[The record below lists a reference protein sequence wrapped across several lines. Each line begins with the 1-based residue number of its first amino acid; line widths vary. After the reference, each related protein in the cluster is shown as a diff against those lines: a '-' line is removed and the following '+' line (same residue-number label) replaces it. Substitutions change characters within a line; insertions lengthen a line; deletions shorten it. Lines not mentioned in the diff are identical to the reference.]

1 MISNQQ
7 LELLKQYKEKCYISG
22 LLSEQ
27 SYNYYVFIK
36 NLINIPLII
45 MNSAMVIINST
56 IENQELLKI
65 LNIILNSST
74 GLILGLI
81 SNFKVYENIQSF
93 HQLQSKFNKLSHQIE
108 SKLNDPENISI
119 DYINSIVEDYDVIY
133 DNIEFNFPNSIKKR
147 IKNQYDGKLSL
158 PSSLSVDIVEICDNR
173 CCNNA

>member
-1 MISNQQ
+1 MITNQQ

-119 DYINSIVEDYDVIY
+119 EYLNSIVEDYDVIY

-147 IKNQYDGKLSL
+147 IKKQYDGKLSL

>member
-1 MISNQQ
+1 MITEQQ
-7 LELLKQYKEKCYISG
+7 IELLKQYKEKCYISG

-108 SKLNDPENISI
+108 SKLNDTENISI
-119 DYINSIVEDYDVIY
+119 DYVNSILEDYDVIY

-147 IKNQYDGKLSL
+147 IKKQYEGKLSL
-158 PSSLSVDIVEICDNR
+158 PSSLSVDIVEICENR
-173 CCNNA
+173 CCNSA

>member
-1 MISNQQ
+1 MITNQQ
-7 LELLKQYKEKCYISG
+7 IALLRQYKEKCYISG

-119 DYINSIVEDYDVIY
+119 DYVNSIVEDYDVIY

-147 IKNQYDGKLSL
+147 IKKQYDGKLSL
-158 PSSLSVDIVEICDNR
+158 PSSLSVDIVDICENR

>member
-1 MISNQQ
+1 MITNQQ

-45 MNSAMVIINST
+45 MNSAIVIINST

-119 DYINSIVEDYDVIY
+119 EYLNSIVEDYDVIY

-147 IKNQYDGKLSL
+147 IKKQYDGKLSL

>member
-1 MISNQQ
+1 MITNQQ

-108 SKLNDPENISI
+108 NKLNDPENISI
-119 DYINSIVEDYDVIY
+119 DYVNSIVEDYDVIY

-147 IKNQYDGKLSL
+147 IKKQYEGKLSL
-158 PSSLSVDIVEICDNR
+158 PSSLSVDIVEICKNK